1 MVPSRWR
8 ALGTPKYLISTVSLR
23 GGLIPRL
30 GRAQVEAF
38 PTIAYFLLFFNVSIC
53 FPAVESTHRTGEPLL
68 QGVGGAL
75 GTRGTV
81 DGVQGRL
88 SLQVGHGFRFA
99 SIFAGGM
106 RVCI

>member
-8 ALGTPKYLISTVSLR
+8 AAGPHKYLVGAVSLR
-23 GGLIPRL
+23 SGLIPRL

-38 PTIAYFLLFFNVSIC
+38 PTIAYFLLFFDVSIG
-53 FPAVESTHRTGEPLL
+53 FPAVEPTHRTGEPLL

-88 SLQVGHGFRFA
+88 RLQVGHGFRFA
-99 SIFAGGM
+99 SIFTGGM